1 MPSFVERRASCHRA
15 IDSRASSVDSRAI
28 VSAIDGWIRLEISL
42 KISLTNKLEIRL
54 YICLEIR
61 LAYWS
66 RIIDIDSR
74 YEFICR
80 YFARM
85 TTSLWLHTLVGP
97 SIRNMYIYSVN
108 YRCGVSSRW
117 CPIITT
123 YPLMWSM
130 YMSIGDSRNCW
141 VYYTGLHHFIT
152 KQASIDLGTCHTR
165 GQYVHAQ

>member
-97 SIRNMYIYSVN
+97 SIRNMYI
-108 YRCGVSSRW
+108 
-117 CPIITT
+117 
-123 YPLMWSM
+123 
-130 YMSIGDSRNCW
+130 
-141 VYYTGLHHFIT
+141 
-152 KQASIDLGTCHTR
+152 
-165 GQYVHAQ
+165 

>member
-28 VSAIDGWIRLEISL
+28 VSAIDGWIR
-42 KISLTNKLEIRL
+42 LEIRL

-97 SIRNMYIYSVN
+97 SIRNMYIYIVLIIDA
-108 YRCGVSSRW
+108 SSPRDDVPSSLHIRL
-117 CPIITT
+117 CDQCICRLVIRVIVEYTILACIT
-123 YPLMWSM
+123 S
-130 YMSIGDSRNCW
+130 
-141 VYYTGLHHFIT
+141 
-152 KQASIDLGTCHTR
+152 
-165 GQYVHAQ
+165 